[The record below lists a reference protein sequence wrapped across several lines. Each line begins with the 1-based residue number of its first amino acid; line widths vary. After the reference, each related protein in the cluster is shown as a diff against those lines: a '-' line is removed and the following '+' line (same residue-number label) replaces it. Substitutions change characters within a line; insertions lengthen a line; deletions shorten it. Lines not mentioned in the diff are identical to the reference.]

1 MKTNQ
6 RLYFKRK
13 TALLMV
19 FFISLLNVYG
29 ANFQK
34 TYAWKYPATRETKI
48 NMDNFDCDLVIH
60 VTDKNETEFHL
71 TLVATGLTKD
81 DETRLMNFLDNY
93 KFSSSES
100 AVNFHNTF
108 WKNRQTVNGRT
119 TLKIEAGKNIELTEF
134 LLTCELWIPVINP
147 FNLVSKYSKIDLEDF
162 NGRLWLDLNNSDLY
176 AGNVAHNIDLT
187 AKYSNIEFRN
197 IKDLKADLYN
207 CYFEAGNSGKISV
220 ISKYSK
226 FIAVSSGNLDADS
239 FNDKFSFEKTGDI
252 IFKSKYSD
260 LSANTSGTAILNC
273 YNGTIAFGTTK
284 DIRIE
289 SMYANFQFNHID
301 NCIVTSSYN
310 DIFRIGEINTLNI
323 LQSRYSNYKADKI
336 YGTLTESNGD
346 NDKFTITSFGEK
358 FRKVNIDGKYL
369 DISLG
374 ILTSADFRLRAS
386 IQYPSFHVNETSF
399 KTKTK
404 IHESS
409 NLQYEGIKGIEK
421 EGMPEIEVK
430 GNNVT
435 LRIAE
440 VK

>member
-1 MKTNQ
+1 
-6 RLYFKRK
+6 
-13 TALLMV
+13 
-19 FFISLLNVYG
+19 
-29 ANFQK
+29 
-34 TYAWKYPATRETKI
+34 
-48 NMDNFDCDLVIH
+48 
-60 VTDKNETEFHL
+60 
-71 TLVATGLTKD
+71 
-81 DETRLMNFLDNY
+81 
-93 KFSSSES
+93 
-100 AVNFHNTF
+100 
-108 WKNRQTVNGRT
+108 
-119 TLKIEAGKNIELTEF
+119 
-134 LLTCELWIPVINP
+134 LTCELWIPVINP